1 MKSKNYSS
9 LWIILGTILVVILFA
24 QCRPHIPSPKPR
36 GYFRVDFPEKKYQK
50 FDVDTFPFSFEYPV
64 YAQITRDS
72 NLNKEADNPYWINVY
87 IPSMDATI
95 YLSYKEIKSNQTLEQ
110 LLNESFKMTEKHE
123 VRADFIKTPPITT
136 SKGYKGFLYVVG
148 GNAASAYQFF
158 ITNEKTSAMRGSL
171 YFNVSPNADS
181 LAPMYDFL
189 KKDLDVLIESFE
201 FKK

>member
-1 MKSKNYSS
+1 
-9 LWIILGTILVVILFA
+9 
-24 QCRPHIPSPKPR
+24 
-36 GYFRVDFPEKKYQK
+36 
-50 FDVDTFPFSFEYPV
+50 
-64 YAQITRDS
+64 
-72 NLNKEADNPYWINVY
+72 
-87 IPSMDATI
+87 MDATI
-95 YLSYKEIKSNQTLEQ
+95 YLSYKEIKPNQTLEQ
-110 LLNESFKMTEKHE
+110 LLNESFKLTEKHE

-158 ITNEKTSAMRGSL
+158 ITNEKTAAMRGSL

-201 FKK
+201 FKQ